1 MKQSSVGS
9 VTNPARAKTAGT
21 GPGRIRNALRPA
33 SLSFLL
39 LLAGWS
45 GAAAAQEEEEGKKE
59 PRRIRVGI
67 GAQLVPAYPGADGH
81 SIGPVVDVSLSR
93 GSKPFGFEAPD
104 ESFGPSLIKT
114 GGLEIGPAL
123 NFEGSRTAKDV
134 GADLDKVGFTV
145 EAGAYVQYAFS
156 EKFRIRTEARK
167 GLGGHEGWTGQ
178 AGADYVARDGDE
190 WLFSIGPRV
199 TWSNARY
206 HRAYFGVTP
215 AESVRTGLAA
225 YSPGGGIQAV
235 GATAGFLTQIT
246 KKWGIYS
253 YAKYDRLIGDA
264 GRSPVVRVHGS
275 RDQLSGGLALTY
287 PFGGGSRSR

>member
-1 MKQSSVGS
+1 ML
-9 VTNPARAKTAGT
+9 AAA
-21 GPGRIRNALRPA
+21 ALP
-33 SLSFLL
+33 L
-39 LLAGWS
+39 LLASWS
-45 GAAAAQEEEEGKKE
+45 APAAGQEAQEAQEEKKE

-67 GAQLVPAYPGADGH
+67 GAQFVPAYPGADGH
-81 SIGPVVDVSLSR
+81 SVAPLVDVSLTR

-104 ESFGPSLIKT
+104 ESFGPSLIKS

-134 GADLDKVGFTV
+134 GAALDKVGFTV
-145 EAGAYVQYAFS
+145 EAGAFVQYAFS
-156 EKFRIRTEARK
+156 PKFRLRTELRK

-178 AGADYVARDGDE
+178 TGADFVARDGDE

-199 TWSNARY
+199 TWSDARY

-225 YSPGGGIQAV
+225 YRPDGGIQSV
-235 GATAGFLTQIT
+235 GATAGFLTQFT
-246 KKWGIYS
+246 KRWGIYS

-264 GRSPVVRVHGS
+264 GRSPVVRSFGS
-275 RDQLSGGLALTY
+275 RDQFSGGLALTY
-287 PFGGGSRSR
+287 TFGGGSR